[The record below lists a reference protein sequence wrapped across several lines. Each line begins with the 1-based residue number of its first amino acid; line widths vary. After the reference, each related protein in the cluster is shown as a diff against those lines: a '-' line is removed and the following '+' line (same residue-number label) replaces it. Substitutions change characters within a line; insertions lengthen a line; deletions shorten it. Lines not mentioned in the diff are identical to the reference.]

1 MMTLILLKLLKKRP
15 IETYHKAKK
24 VNKGIKFYNYSFIE
38 LMKVFSK
45 GGYLVAPAAST
56 LSNIDNNKNYYKSL
70 LKSDFAIFDSLIQH
84 QGIQNHSK
92 CTRVVQL
99 IRYSNLNHQTS
110 IDYGWKSA
118 EPGASRGINFS
129 EAHPELDY

>member
-1 MMTLILLKLLKKRP
+1 MPSENNLLVTANREHYEESYESAD
-15 IETYHKAKK
+15 IHFDE
-24 VNKGIKFYNYSFIE
+24 
-38 LMKVFSK
+38 
-45 GGYLVAPAAST
+45 
-56 LSNIDNNKNYYKSL
+56 
-70 LKSDFAIFDSLIQH
+70 SDLAIFDSLIQH

-99 IRYSNLNHQTS
+99 IRYSNLSHQTS